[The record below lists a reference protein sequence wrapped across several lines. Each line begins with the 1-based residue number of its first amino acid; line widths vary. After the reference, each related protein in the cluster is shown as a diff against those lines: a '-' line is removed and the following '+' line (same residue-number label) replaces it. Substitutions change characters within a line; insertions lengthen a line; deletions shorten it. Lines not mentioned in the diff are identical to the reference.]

1 MPTSDGH
8 QLAHAPAFHIAAQA
22 PRNEGA
28 PLHHIQRSRG
38 RAAAALTIRQPMHNR
53 NIAFHHP
60 AAFWAGCFAIV
71 CGVLSHGPMFM
82 MGAGMGYQLAGME
95 MDSLMLAGMALIPAG
110 LALATY
116 GLMPHFDGMA
126 RSGQSPLRFHVAD
139 GVALN
144 AEHWK
149 LVIALVIALAVDVL
163 KPATLGF
170 VMPGI
175 TREYEITRETAG
187 FLALVALTGTTVG
200 SYVWGRIADLCG
212 RRSAILLSA
221 LMFVG
226 TAICGAMPSFEWNLA
241 MCFLM
246 GASAGG
252 LLPITFTLMAETVPA
267 RHRGW
272 LLVALGGIGTSGG
285 YLLAAGA
292 ASWLEP
298 LFSWR
303 ALWLLGLP
311 TGLMI
316 VFLGRFIPESPRF
329 LARAGLQDEARAVLA
344 RFAGAQGLEPDGPE
358 SEASAPPPQQAQGM
372 GDLLRGKHAP
382 ITWGL
387 LMCGVAWGLANFGFL
402 LWLPTNL
409 GRMGMDASSASALLT
424 RSAVLALP
432 GTVLVVWL
440 YHRWS
445 SLKSL
450 VAFIALTSLALL
462 LFFGLGVAQVQSSPA
477 MVAATALLL
486 VSSSGVIAMLIPYA
500 AEIYPVHLRGT
511 GSGLVAA
518 GSKFGGILGALCGVL
533 GLFSHFAASAFVIA
547 VPMALAAIVLMKSG
561 VETRGRRLE
570 DIQDALGTAA
580 RV

>member
-1 MPTSDGH
+1 MPRHPS
-8 QLAHAPAFHIAAQA
+8 
-22 PRNEGA
+22 
-28 PLHHIQRSRG
+28 
-38 RAAAALTIRQPMHNR
+38 
-53 NIAFHHP
+53 AFHHP
-60 AAFWAGCFAIV
+60 AAFWTGCAAIIL
-71 CGVLSHGPMFM
+71 GVLSHLPMFM
-82 MGAGMGYQLAGME
+82 MGASTHYRMAGMP
-95 MDSLMLAGMALIPAG
+95 MDDLMLGGMALIPAG
-110 LALATY
+110 LALACY
-116 GLMPHFDGMA
+116 GLMPRFAAMR
-126 RSGQSPLRFHVAD
+126 RSGQAPLEFHVAD
-139 GVALN
+139 SVALN
-144 AEHWK
+144 VEHWK
-149 LVIALVIALAVDVL
+149 LVAVLVVALMVDVL

-170 VMPGI
+170 VMPGL
-175 TREYEITRETAG
+175 TREYGITRETAG
-187 FLALVALTGTTVG
+187 ALPLVALTGTTVG
-200 SYVWGRIADLCG
+200 SVLWGRMADMFG

-226 TAICGAMPSFEWNLA
+226 TAICGVMPDFEWNLA

-292 ASWLEP
+292 AAWLEP

-311 TGLMI
+311 TGLIII
-316 VFLGRFIPESPRF
+316 VLGRFIPESPRF
-329 LARAGLQDEARAVLA
+329 LAGAGLQDQARAVLA
-344 RFAGAQGLEPDGPE
+344 RFAGGQGDRGIEV
-358 SEASAPPPQQAQGM
+358 EATPAAPAAAEQVTVASGQ
-372 GDLLRGKHAP
+372 LLRGKHAA

-387 LMCGVAWGLANFGFL
+387 VTCGVAWGLANFGFL

-409 GRMGMDASSASALLT
+409 GRMGMDPSTASALLA

-432 GTVLVVWL
+432 GTALVIWM

-462 LFFGLGVAQVQSSPA
+462 LFFFLGVAKVQSAGA
-477 MVAATALLL
+477 MVSATALLL

-500 AEIYPVHLRGT
+500 AEIYPVQLRGS

-518 GSKFGGILGALCGVL
+518 GSKFGGILGALCGVF
-533 GLFSHFAASAFVIA
+533 GLFSHFAASALLIA
-547 VPMALAAIVLMKSG
+547 LPMALAAVMLARSG

-570 DIQDALGTAA
+570 EIQHAFDAMPV
-580 RV
+580 R